1 MFIRS
6 DTGDTHGVNEPRVI
20 QSVDPQ
26 HRVLGIFLTA
36 DDNSDSI
43 YEFNEVVGFHVEFF
57 SYALTRTHRSSLR
70 RRIKFFVAFPNIH
83 NSNYTTT
90 KISRVEISQ
99 FLSADLVLVLTNG
112 VSRRISCYM

>member
-26 HRVLGIFLTA
+26 PRVLGIFLTA

-57 SYALTRTHRSSLR
+57 FSYALTLTHRRSSVI
-70 RRIKFFVAFPNIH
+70 RIQFFVTFPNFL
-83 NSNYTTT
+83 NSNYLYHDENLLVT
-90 KISRVEISQ
+90 KSPN
-99 FLSADLVLVLTNG
+99 FLSADLVLTN
-112 VSRRISCYM
+112 RK

>member
-26 HRVLGIFLTA
+26 PRVLGIFLTA

-57 SYALTRTHRSSLR
+57 SRMPSPLLTVVPPSS
-70 RRIKFFVAFPNIH
+70 VSNSSSHFPT
-83 NSNYTTT
+83 S
-90 KISRVEISQ
+90 
-99 FLSADLVLVLTNG
+99 
-112 VSRRISCYM
+112 